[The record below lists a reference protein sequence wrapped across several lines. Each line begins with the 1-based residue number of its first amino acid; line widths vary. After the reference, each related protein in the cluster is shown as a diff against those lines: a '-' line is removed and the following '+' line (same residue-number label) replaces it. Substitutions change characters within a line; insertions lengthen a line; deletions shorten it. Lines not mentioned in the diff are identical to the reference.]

1 MRGEAAIWCDGRFGD
16 SPISIAYRGRSFKK
30 LGKIEKVGPKN
41 WFAWRA
47 RGSSYML
54 ISMHGSEVAAKHSVE
69 DYVEKKK

>member
-1 MRGEAAIWCDGRFGD
+1 MVGVATWVNGTFAGQQ
-16 SPISIAYRGRSFKK
+16 ISIAYRGRSFKK
-30 LGKIEKVGPKN
+30 IGKVEKVGPKN

-54 ISMHGSEVAAKHSVE
+54 ISMHGSEVAAKHAVE